1 MTQYARP
8 DSDVSDGDW
17 LNSAGNNT
25 NLYSYV
31 DEDPNCG
38 SSPCYNDSDYIYADD
53 DFGSTEEVTLGLGD
67 VTQPSSDAL
76 HKFTVRMKDNN
87 GMESVE
93 VTVYLL
99 SDGSEAAYAGGDWSL
114 SDSFQ
119 TFTHTLTEDE
129 VEQIADYSTLSLKI
143 VTTDSFGSEARTSV
157 SWAYFECPDAAS
169 SAVSNPAFLLFV
181 D

>member
-53 DFGSTEEVTLGLGD
+53 DFGSTETVILGLGD

-76 HKFTVRMKDNN
+76 HKFTVRVKEST
-87 GMESVE
+87 GMGGVE
-93 VTVYLL
+93 VDVYLL
-99 SDGSEAAYAGGDWSL
+99 CDGSEVAMLMGITP
-114 SDSFQ
+114 SDSFAND
-119 TFTHTLTEDE
+119 TYTLDDTE
-129 VEQIADYSTLSLKI
+129 VENITDYSALSIKI
-143 VTTDSFGSEARTSV
+143 EATDNFGSEARTSV
-157 SWAYFECPDAAS
+157 SWVYFECPDAAS
-169 SAVSNPAFLLFV
+169 SDVSNPAFLLFV